1 VTQAYRFAP
10 LRSAVRSIELD
21 VCTLTF
27 IEPDIV
33 HAHFKDGHTVSA
45 DDVHAMFEAA
55 AQDRNGRKVL
65 LLVSVGV
72 GSTLSNEARTY
83 ASSPES
89 SKYIAADAIVVRDFG
104 HQLTANVFV
113 RYNKP
118 QRPIQLFGDMDSAL
132 TWLRQQ
138 QHLVDR
144 S

>member
-1 VTQAYRFAP
+1 M
-10 LRSAVRSIELD
+10 RSIELD

-27 IEPDIV
+27 IDDDVV
-33 HAHFKDGHTVSA
+33 HAHFKDGHTVSPEE
-45 DDVHAMFEAA
+45 VHTMFEATSEG
-55 AQDRNGRKVL
+55 RNGRKVL
-65 LLVSVGV
+65 LVVSVGV
-72 GSTLSNEARTY
+72 GSTLSNEARQH

-132 TWLRQQ
+132 AWLRQQ
-138 QHLVDR
+138 RHLVEKA
-144 S
+144 

>member
-1 VTQAYRFAP
+1 MRT
-10 LRSAVRSIELD
+10 IELD

-27 IEPDIV
+27 IDDDVV
-33 HAHFKDGHTVSA
+33 HAHFKDGHTVSPGE
-45 DDVHAMFEAA
+45 VHAMFEAA
-55 AQDRNGRKVL
+55 VEGRNGRKVL
-65 LLVSVGV
+65 LVVSVGV
-72 GSTLSNEARTY
+72 GSTLSNEARQY

-132 TWLRQQ
+132 TWLKQQ
-138 QHLVDR
+138 RHLVEKT
-144 S
+144 

>member
-1 VTQAYRFAP
+1 M
-10 LRSAVRSIELD
+10 RSIELD

-27 IEPDIV
+27 IDDDVV
-33 HAHFKDGHTVSA
+33 HAHFKDGHTVSPEE
-45 DDVHAMFEAA
+45 VHAMFEAA
-55 AQDRNGRKVL
+55 VEGRNGRKVL
-65 LLVSVGV
+65 LVVSVGI
-72 GSTLSNEARTY
+72 GSTLSNEARQY

-132 TWLRQQ
+132 TWLDQQ
-138 QHLVDR
+138 RHLVG
-144 S
+144 SA

>member
-1 VTQAYRFAP
+1 MRT
-10 LRSAVRSIELD
+10 IELD

-27 IEPDIV
+27 IDDDVV
-33 HAHFKDGHTVSA
+33 HAHFKDGHTVSPEE
-45 DDVHAMFEAA
+45 VQAMFEAA
-55 AQDRNGRKVL
+55 AEGRNGRKVL
-65 LLVSVGV
+65 LVVSVGV
-72 GSTLSNEARTY
+72 GSTLSNEARQY

-132 TWLRQQ
+132 IWLKQQ
-138 QHLVDR
+138 RHLVEKA
-144 S
+144 

>member
-1 VTQAYRFAP
+1 MRT
-10 LRSAVRSIELD
+10 IELD

-27 IEPDIV
+27 IDDDVV
-33 HAHFKDGHTVSA
+33 HAHFKDGHTVSPEE
-45 DDVHAMFEAA
+45 VHTMFEAA
-55 AQDRNGRKVL
+55 AEGRQGRKVL
-65 LLVSVGV
+65 LVVSVGV
-72 GSTLSNEARTY
+72 GSTLSNEARQY

-132 TWLRQQ
+132 SWLKQQ
-138 QHLVDR
+138 RHLVEKA
-144 S
+144 